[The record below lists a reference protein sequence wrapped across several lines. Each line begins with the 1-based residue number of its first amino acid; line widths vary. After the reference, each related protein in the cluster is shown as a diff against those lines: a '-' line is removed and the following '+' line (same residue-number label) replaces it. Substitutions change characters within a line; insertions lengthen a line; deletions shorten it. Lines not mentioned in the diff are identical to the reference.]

1 MYSIQT
7 VDDGKVHEIR
17 VKLDNNVI
25 TLKVDKNKAREIKTG
40 EAYRIIDG
48 ERHEIKVQM
57 DETTGVLLVG
67 GLTSEIAAKA
77 VKYWHLR
84 NTSSFGGCISD
95 VVYNNEI
102 LEFNEASEVQEAEAC
117 DNCEKCAPGGFC
129 YVSDCKLKILIGIE
143 KTFFRLLA
151 VIATV
156 AIHPKHAP
164 RPRKK
169 W

>member
-17 VKLDNNVI
+17 VKLENNVI
-25 TLKVDKNKAREIKTG
+25 TLQVDKNKAREIKTG

-67 GLTSEIAAKA
+67 GLTSETAATA
-77 VKYWHLR
+77 VRYWHLR
-84 NTSSFGGCISD
+84 NTNSFGGCISD

-102 LEFNEASEVQEAEAC
+102 LEFNEASAVEDADAC

-129 YVSDCKLKILIGIE
+129 HVSRTRLVNWNGEQCFSHVAYR
-143 KTFFRLLA
+143 TNRNFRRNFHDSSSLS
-151 VIATV
+151 
-156 AIHPKHAP
+156 
-164 RPRKK
+164 
-169 W
+169 